1 MSETQGGS
9 GGRSARRRRL
19 NRLTDR
25 ALRERWRVPSARRDL
40 MTERVYQIL
49 DDSAAKPRD
58 VLAAFKAI
66 LSACKTN
73 LQSVSTVIKAR
84 EHEEL
89 ATRMVEIERRLGI
102 GEGSVGRGDPAIG
115 GSAD

>member
-9 GGRSARRRRL
+9 GGRHARRRRL
-19 NRLTDR
+19 DRITDR
-25 ALRERWRVPSARRDL
+25 ALREHWRVPGARRDL
-40 MTERVYQIL
+40 MIEPVYQIVTNP
-49 DDSAAKPRD
+49 AAKPRD
-58 VLAAFKAI
+58 VIAAFNTI
-66 LSACKTN
+66 LSACRSN

>member
-1 MSETQGGS
+1 MNQTLLSH
-9 GGRSARRRRL
+9 
-19 NRLTDR
+19 
-25 ALRERWRVPSARRDL
+25 PSSF
-40 MTERVYQIL
+40 IL
-49 DDSAAKPRD
+49 PPFFVEPQD
-58 VLAAFKAI
+58 VIAAFKAI
-66 LSACKTN
+66 LSACKSN

-102 GEGSVGRGDPAIG
+102 GEGSGGRGDPAIG